1 MSLSKILLPESPSI
15 SRAPLQQ
22 LDPRVKLVSALF
34 FSVWIVLQQRFILLG
49 IGLGIAMLLA
59 LLARLPS
66 RLLFTRL
73 LSLNLFL
80 GLLGLFL
87 PFTTPSE
94 DYLQLLGL
102 NISLQGL
109 YLWGE
114 FTLKANSILLSLT
127 AFLATT
133 EIIVLGHALE
143 HLHVPEKLTRLL
155 LLTLRYI
162 TVLHSSYQQLSR
174 AMQARGF
181 RLRTDR
187 HSYHSIGNLLGMLL
201 VRSFYRAQKIE
212 AAMRCRGY
220 RGHFYLLHHFTLT
233 AYDKVFMMVFYTS
246 LLLLIGII

>member
-1 MSLSKILLPESPSI
+1 MLPD
-15 SRAPLQQ
+15 APTTAPALLQQ

-34 FSVWIVLQQRFILLG
+34 FSVWVVVQHRLFLLG
-49 IGLGIAMLLA
+49 IGLGIAILLT
-59 LLARLPS
+59 LLARLPP
-66 RLLFTRL
+66 RLLFARL

-94 DYLQLLGL
+94 QYLQFAGL
-102 NISLQGL
+102 NLSLKGV
-109 YLWGE
+109 YLWVE
-114 FTLKANSILLSLT
+114 FSLKANSVLLGLS

-133 EIIVLGHALE
+133 DIIVLGHALE
-143 HLHVPEKLTRLL
+143 HLHVPVKLTRLL

-162 TVLHSSYQQLSR
+162 NVLHASYQQLSR

-181 RLRTDR
+181 RLRSDR

-201 VRSFYRAQKIE
+201 VRSFCRAQQIE

-220 RGHFYLLHHFTLT
+220 RGHFYLLHHFTLSFR
-233 AYDKVFMMVFYTS
+233 DKVFIAIFYPS
-246 LLLLIGII
+246 LLLLMGIA